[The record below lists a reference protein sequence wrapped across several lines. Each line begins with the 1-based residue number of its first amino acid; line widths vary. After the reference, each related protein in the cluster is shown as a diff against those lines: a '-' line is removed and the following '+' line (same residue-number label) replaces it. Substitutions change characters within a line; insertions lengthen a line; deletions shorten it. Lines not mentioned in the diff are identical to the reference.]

1 LNETICIKTAPFSL
15 TLSNPIQIEF
25 HVVEAFSGA
34 MAGEASCVFD
44 GDSSGQETPVG
55 FRDTPGQ
62 WYTANHRK
70 RAALSQVAGE
80 PTQRDSQ
87 ATEAATEPVEEALGP
102 VFVAATPSQER
113 CSPRRERDRRGGDAD
128 PDDQLGG
135 AGRYESVNVLRVMGR
150 D

>member
-1 LNETICIKTAPFSL
+1 
-15 TLSNPIQIEF
+15 
-25 HVVEAFSGA
+25 

-102 VFVAATPSQER
+102 VFVAATPSQESDVHPGENEIDEEETQIR
-113 CSPRRERDRRGGDAD
+113 MTNSEEQDGT
-128 PDDQLGG
+128 
-135 AGRYESVNVLRVMGR
+135 RV
-150 D
+150 